1 MKIKLTKQEK
11 NWILY
16 DVGNS
21 AFTLLAAT
29 ILPIYFNYIAGKQG
43 LSDVQYL
50 AYWGYAVSIA
60 TLLTALAGPV
70 FGTVADTK
78 GYKKPVFTIAL
89 GIGAIASVALGFAKY
104 WLAFLVVF
112 VIAKVGYSVTLVF
125 YDSMLVDVTLE
136 DRMDEVSSQGY
147 AWGYIGS
154 CVPFVICL
162 LVVLNAGKIG
172 ITMEIAMMV
181 SFVIITVWWVIMT
194 LPLLKTYHQKYYVEK
209 KQCTYKIEIHMR
221 RGKTKGI
228 AIDGLPIGS
237 SKELMGLSHI
247 IFFSP
252 EDLGIIK
259 DGPEQRRR
267 FMDMEL
273 CQLDKAYLYFLTQYK
288 KILKQ
293 RNALLKQIQKNSELK
308 DTLEIWDKQL
318 VENGIRIIQIR
329 EQFVEEVAAIM
340 KQKHFNLTGGL
351 EEMEVIYKPN
361 CKADDFAT
369 RLFIESE
376 RDILL
381 GTTTVGPHR
390 DDMQFYI
397 NGQEVKVYGSQGQKR
412 TSALSLKMAEI
423 EIVEKTIGEKP
434 ILLLDDVLSE
444 LDRNRQNYLLEN
456 IKGIQTIITCT
467 GLEEFV
473 KNGININQTFEIVQG
488 KINGN

>member
-112 VIAKVGYSVTLVF
+112 VIA
-125 YDSMLVDVTLE
+125 
-136 DRMDEVSSQGY
+136 
-147 AWGYIGS
+147 YIGS

-209 KQCTYKIEIHMR
+209 KQHAFSESFKRI
-221 RGKTKGI
+221 GI
-228 AIDGLPIGS
+228 TLKNVKKEKKVFLFLLAFFFYIDGVYTIIDMATAYGS
-237 SKELMGLSHI
+237 ALGLSSTGLLLALLLTQIVAFPFAI
-247 IFFSP
+247 IFGRLAKKYSAEKLITVCIVAYLGVAIFAIFLHYQWQFWVLAVWVGMFQGGVQALSRSYFTKIIP
-252 EDLGIIK
+252 ANQSGEFFGLMDICGKGASFMGTTIVSLISQLTGNINIGVGMIAVLFVIGIILF
-259 DGPEQRRR
+259 RR
-267 FMDMEL
+267 
-273 CQLDKAYLYFLTQYK
+273 AA
-288 KILKQ
+288 
-293 RNALLKQIQKNSELK
+293 ALE
-308 DTLEIWDKQL
+308 
-318 VENGIRIIQIR
+318 
-329 EQFVEEVAAIM
+329 
-340 KQKHFNLTGGL
+340 
-351 EEMEVIYKPN
+351 
-361 CKADDFAT
+361 
-369 RLFIESE
+369 
-376 RDILL
+376 
-381 GTTTVGPHR
+381 
-390 DDMQFYI
+390 
-397 NGQEVKVYGSQGQKR
+397 
-412 TSALSLKMAEI
+412 
-423 EIVEKTIGEKP
+423 
-434 ILLLDDVLSE
+434 
-444 LDRNRQNYLLEN
+444 
-456 IKGIQTIITCT
+456 
-467 GLEEFV
+467 
-473 KNGININQTFEIVQG
+473 
-488 KINGN
+488 